1 MANLLSTTIDG
12 SITEK
17 EGTGTVS
24 GTTITVDLATGNF
37 FEIDIASATG
47 SIGAITVNNAASSGI
62 STFILKLKQSSTSYE
77 AGVGSTNVYASFKSI
92 KWPSITGFKW
102 ENATSAVLSNTLHK
116 ADILS
121 FTSYDNGTTWIG
133 NIVGN
138 FIAPNK
144 DILFGSRGI
153 FAGGNLLAG
162 APDTN
167 SNVIDYVTIGTPGDA
182 TDFGNLSVGRRGPA
196 ATSNGTRGIFAGGW
210 LTHPTNTYLDTI
222 DYVAIATTGDATDFG
237 NLSEVRKSCSAVS
250 DGVRAVMMGG
260 SYPSGG
266 GGQPSFTIDY
276 ITIATTADA
285 ADFGDH
291 TVARTSTA
299 GVTDGIIALN
309 PQREIASPQIDK
321 LTIAT
326 LGNAVDFGNALSV
339 SRSSTMPASDGHR
352 GLWAGGHET
361 SNVRSEIIDYV
372 TIAISSNAVDF
383 GNLTVSRSSTQAG
396 TSNGSRGIFA
406 GGYGPQGGPL
416 VTQDVIDYVTI
427 ATTGDA
433 TDFGNLTE
441 ERSDASA
448 TSGD

>member
-37 FEIDIASATG
+37 FEIDLASATG

-62 STFILKLKQSSTSYE
+62 STFILKLKQSSTGYDPTKPE
-77 AGVGSTNVYASFKSI
+77 VSFKSI
-92 KWPSITGFKW
+92 KWSSITGFKW
-102 ENATSAVLSNTLHK
+102 ENATSAVLSNTMHK
-116 ADILS
+116 VDILS
-121 FTSYDNGTTWIG
+121 FTTYDNGTTWIG
-133 NIVGN
+133 NDIGN

-266 GGQPSFTIDY
+266 GGQASVTIDY
-276 ITIATTADA
+276 ITIASA
-285 ADFGDH
+285 
-291 TVARTSTA
+291 
-299 GVTDGIIALN
+299 
-309 PQREIASPQIDK
+309 
-321 LTIAT
+321 
-326 LGNAVDFGNALSV
+326 GNAVDFG
-339 SRSSTMPASDGHR
+339 D
-352 GLWAGGHET
+352 
-361 SNVRSEIIDYV
+361 V
-372 TIAISSNAVDF
+372 TGKIKGQGAISDSH
-383 GNLTVSRSSTQAG
+383 
-396 TSNGSRGIFA
+396 
-406 GGYGPQGGPL
+406 GGLGG
-416 VTQDVIDYVTI
+416 
-427 ATTGDA
+427 
-433 TDFGNLTE
+433 F
-441 ERSDASA
+441 
-448 TSGD
+448 